1 MGIHE
6 NFERASKI
14 NREDE
19 KRLLEKHDLLSKD
32 KLQKV
37 IKTKMKTSFIG
48 ALSAVELSFEE
59 LWKINPSDDD
69 YDIKEKQYWK
79 NIWEKC
85 RSEILNNGNN
95 QLRSVESEIDQYS
108 VSWNG
113 HVRNYSIGG

>member
-1 MGIHE
+1 MKNDYQKNTIYYQKT
-6 NFERASKI
+6 NSK
-14 NREDE
+14 
-19 KRLLEKHDLLSKD
+19 K
-32 KLQKV
+32 
-37 IKTKMKTSFIG
+37 
-48 ALSAVELSFEE
+48 SAVELSFEE

-79 NIWEKC
+79 NVWEKC

-113 HVRNYSIGG
+113 HVRNYSIGGQL

>member
-69 YDIKEKQYWK
+69 YDIKEKQLS
-79 NIWEKC
+79 C
-85 RSEILNNGNN
+85 RTIKDTKGYSLDENCSKTCCDVIFCEVG
-95 QLRSVESEIDQYS
+95 LRS
-108 VSWNG
+108 
-113 HVRNYSIGG
+113 